1 MNRKISSLRYTQGDT
16 VMKNILLVED
26 DADLNR
32 AYSMILKH
40 ERYNLES
47 AFNGNEALEILKTF
61 KPDLIL
67 LDLIMPVMS
76 GTEFLK
82 EYFKSSSKKT
92 KIIIIT
98 NLDGT
103 SEVGEA
109 ITLGGYKCIVKS
121 HTTPEGLKKIV
132 KTTLKNQA

>member
-82 EYFKSSSKKT
+82 ESSSKKT
-92 KIIIIT
+92 NIIIIT

>member
-1 MNRKISSLRYTQGDT
+1 
-16 VMKNILLVED
+16 MKNILLVED
-26 DADLNR
+26 DADLNK
-32 AYSMILKH
+32 AYSIILKH
-40 ERYNLES
+40 EKYNLES
-47 AFNGNEALEILKTF
+47 AFNGDEALVILKKF

-67 LDLIMPVMS
+67 LDLIMPIMS

-82 EYFKSSSKKT
+82 KYFKSHSNKKT

-103 SEVGEA
+103 NEVNEA
-109 ITLGGYKCIVKS
+109 VMLGGYKCVVKS